1 MTWHETTD
9 WSHVL
14 AGVLAMWNSPE
25 IIKCALEIHLS
36 VVNHKIKLF
45 GVGVLAMA
53 QKCMLWMFVV
63 QFIWCL
69 MMFWPS
75 LHFKRFF
82 SGQLLKQDKFELEL
96 I

>member
-14 AGVLAMWNSPE
+14 TGVSAMWNSPE

-36 VVNHKIKLF
+36 VANHKIQLF

-53 QKCMLWMFVV
+53 QNCML
-63 QFIWCL
+63 
-69 MMFWPS
+69 
-75 LHFKRFF
+75 
-82 SGQLLKQDKFELEL
+82 
-96 I
+96 

>member
-14 AGVLAMWNSPE
+14 AGGSAMWNSPQ

-36 VVNHKIKLF
+36 IANHKILLF

-53 QKCMLWMFVV
+53 QNCHVV
-63 QFIWCL
+63 NVCGPVY
-69 MMFWPS
+69 MMFNDALTQ
-75 LHFKRFF
+75 LHIKA
-82 SGQLLKQDKFELEL
+82 
-96 I
+96 IC